1 MKARLD
7 EQAKAEQE
15 GRTAQAQ
22 AERLKEME
30 AREKAQREENDRRVK
45 AARRAGGI
53 NVRSSPAS
61 RPVPKTL
68 DEDLRGIWQRNH
80 G

>member
-61 RPVPKTL
+61 RLAPKSME
-68 DEDLRGIWQRNH
+68 DELQAIWRKNH